1 MNTELRIAV
10 IGAGP
15 AGVYS
20 SDIFLRQL
28 KKLGEELGLGTEARI
43 DLFEKLPVPFG
54 LVRYGVAPDH
64 PSIKFIASALEKTL
78 DNPNIHLYCDVE
90 FGKDVTL
97 DDLLAR
103 YDAVLFATG
112 AVKDK
117 PLNLPGADLEGVYG
131 AAKFVEWYDG
141 YPTGAREWPLTA
153 ENVAVI
159 GGGNVA
165 MDVAREL
172 MRNADDLKVKTDIP
186 DNVYEGIGQNKAK
199 VLHLFIRRGV
209 AQAKFSVQELR
220 EMEKL
225 PGVQLIINEDDFDL
239 DDETIEVAGKDKLT
253 RQMVEEL
260 FAVREMAEDMEDD
273 GDVDFEGNPADRKY
287 YVHFN
292 SAPTEILGED
302 GKVKAIRVERTETG
316 ADGKMHRTGE
326 FTDYPVEAV
335 YHAIGYKPAEA
346 PGITYDEHGAHLA
359 NANGDG
365 RITTEAD
372 GGKVRDRLYAVWQPT
387 ATPNPSTDC
396 WPSAAFARS
405 TSPAGRR
412 STLSSAPRV
421 PRKAA
426 STRRSSSPT
435 RCASL
440 PTPDGPPT
448 PVRHSSGIRPPSRAP
463 CGRGRARGRT
473 GRANMGHCAW
483 RISSNH
489 SACDFSVCI
498 MDAKVRVHGH
508 FNGLKTTLLFAL
520 MWAIIM
526 LIWWATGGSRQTLSI
541 YIVIGLIT
549 TFGTYWFSDK
559 LAIASMG
566 AREVSEQEAPEIYQI
581 VRELSAKAGKPMPRI
596 YIAPTMSPNAFATGR
611 NERHAAVCCTQGI
624 LQILNARELRGVLG
638 HELMHV
644 YNHDILTSAIAS
656 AMATVISYLGY
667 SLMYFGGG
675 SRDDRDSSG
684 GLGLIGAL
692 LSVILA
698 PIAASLIQMA
708 ISRTREYDADEDGS
722 LLTGDPEAL
731 ASALNKISYGA
742 QTTPMRKTAGTQ
754 SVSAMMVANPFS
766 AVGFSRLFS
775 THPPTDER
783 IARLMQMANE
793 MNGTPIAPPTYS
805 TRVGR

>member
-1 MNTELRIAV
+1 MMTREFTDSEIRYLRSLRAVDTVTPTRIIYSSEFKKRFLREYLNGKSPSAIFRDAGLPNVIVGRKRIERCTARWAKDEREEHDTSLGAPDPDSENVDMLLDETRKLVDDLSAALLRVERIIDMLKREHDQKANRPGARCARTPTNDPYRSGRLCARLERVTESVNTELRIAV

-28 KKLGEELGLGTEARI
+28 KKLGEGLGLGTEARI

-97 DDLLAR
+97 DELLAR

-172 MRNADDLKVKTDIP
+172 MRNADDLKAKTDIP

-260 FAVREMAEDMEDD
+260 FAIREMAEDMQDD
-273 GDVDFEGNPADRKY
+273 GDVDFEGNPADRRY

-316 ADGKMHRTGE
+316 ADGRMRRTGE
-326 FTDYPVEAV
+326 FTDYPVGAV
-335 YHAIGYKPAEA
+335 YHAIGYRPAEA
-346 PGITYDEHGAHLA
+346 PGIAYDAKGAHLA

-365 RITTEAD
+365 RITADAD
-372 GGKVRDRLYAVWQPT
+372 GGDVRERLYATGWAKRGPVGLIG
-387 ATPNPSTDC
+387 STKSD
-396 WPSAAFARS
+396 ALAIVTNMLEDLA
-405 TSPAGRR
+405 
-412 STLSSAPRV
+412 
-421 PRKAA
+421 KAA
-426 STRRSSSPT
+426 EGGRVAADRDPESIDRLLAER
-435 RCASL
+435 
-440 PTPDGPPT
+440 
-448 PVRHSSGIRPPSRAP
+448 GIRPIDFAGWKKVDAFERAEGAKE
-463 CGRGRARGRT
+463 GRE
-473 GRANMGHCAW
+473 HK
-483 RISSNH
+483 
-489 SACDFSVCI
+489 
-498 MDAKVRVHGH
+498 KV
-508 FNGLKTTLLFAL
+508 
-520 MWAIIM
+520 I
-526 LIWWATGGSRQTLSI
+526 
-541 YIVIGLIT
+541 
-549 TFGTYWFSDK
+549 DP
-559 LAIASMG
+559 
-566 AREVSEQEAPEIYQI
+566 EQM
-581 VRELSAKAGKPMPRI
+581 RELA
-596 YIAPTMSPNAFATGR
+596 
-611 NERHAAVCCTQGI
+611 HA
-624 LQILNARELRGVLG
+624 
-638 HELMHV
+638 
-644 YNHDILTSAIAS
+644 
-656 AMATVISYLGY
+656 
-667 SLMYFGGG
+667 
-675 SRDDRDSSG
+675 
-684 GLGLIGAL
+684 
-692 LSVILA
+692 
-698 PIAASLIQMA
+698 
-708 ISRTREYDADEDGS
+708 
-722 LLTGDPEAL
+722 
-731 ASALNKISYGA
+731 
-742 QTTPMRKTAGTQ
+742 
-754 SVSAMMVANPFS
+754 
-766 AVGFSRLFS
+766 
-775 THPPTDER
+775 
-783 IARLMQMANE
+783 
-793 MNGTPIAPPTYS
+793 
-805 TRVGR
+805 

>member
-1 MNTELRIAV
+1 MMTREFTDSEIRYLRSLRAVDTVTPTRIIYSSEFKKRFLREYLNGKSPSAIFRDAGLPNVIVGRKRIERCTARWAKDEREEHDTSLGAPDPDSENVDMLLDETRKLVDDLSAALLRVERIIDMLKREHDQEANRPGARCARTPTNDPYRSGRLCARLERVTESVNTELRIAV

-28 KKLGEELGLGTEARI
+28 KKLGEGLGLGTEARI

-97 DDLLAR
+97 DELLAR

-172 MRNADDLKVKTDIP
+172 MRNADDLKAKTDIP

-260 FAVREMAEDMEDD
+260 FAIREMAEDMEDD
-273 GDVDFEGNPADRKY
+273 GDVDFEGNPADRRY

-316 ADGKMHRTGE
+316 ADGRMHRTGE

-335 YHAIGYKPAEA
+335 YHAIGYRPAEA
-346 PGITYDEHGAHLA
+346 PGIAYDAKGAHLA

-365 RITTEAD
+365 RITADAD
-372 GGKVRDRLYAVWQPT
+372 GGDVRERLYATGW
-387 ATPNPSTDC
+387 AK
-396 WPSAAFARS
+396 R
-405 TSPAGRR
+405 
-412 STLSSAPRV
+412 
-421 PRKAA
+421 
-426 STRRSSSPT
+426 
-435 RCASL
+435 
-440 PTPDGPPT
+440 GP
-448 PVRHSSGIRPPSRAP
+448 V
-463 CGRGRARGRT
+463 
-473 GRANMGHCAW
+473 
-483 RISSNH
+483 
-489 SACDFSVCI
+489 
-498 MDAKVRVHGH
+498 
-508 FNGLKTTLLFAL
+508 
-520 MWAIIM
+520 
-526 LIWWATGGSRQTLSI
+526 
-541 YIVIGLIT
+541 
-549 TFGTYWFSDK
+549 
-559 LAIASMG
+559 
-566 AREVSEQEAPEIYQI
+566 
-581 VRELSAKAGKPMPRI
+581 
-596 YIAPTMSPNAFATGR
+596 
-611 NERHAAVCCTQGI
+611 
-624 LQILNARELRGVLG
+624 
-638 HELMHV
+638 
-644 YNHDILTSAIAS
+644 
-656 AMATVISYLGY
+656 
-667 SLMYFGGG
+667 
-675 SRDDRDSSG
+675 
-684 GLGLIGAL
+684 GLIGSTKSDAL
-692 LSVILA
+692 AIVTNMLEDLA
-698 PIAASLIQMA
+698 KAAEGGRVA
-708 ISRTREYDADEDGS
+708 ADR
-722 LLTGDPEAL
+722 DPESIDRLL
-731 ASALNKISYGA
+731 AGRGVRPIDFAGWKKVDAFERAEGA
-742 QTTPMRKTAGTQ
+742 KEGREHKKVIDPEQMRELAH
-754 SVSAMMVANPFS
+754 A
-766 AVGFSRLFS
+766 
-775 THPPTDER
+775 
-783 IARLMQMANE
+783 
-793 MNGTPIAPPTYS
+793 
-805 TRVGR
+805 

>member
-1 MNTELRIAV
+1 MTREFTDSEIRYLRSLRAVDTVTPTRIIYSSEFKKRFLREYLNGKSPSAIFRDAGLPNVIVGRKRIERCTARWAKDEREEHDTSLGAPDPDSENVDMLLDETRKLVDDLSAALLRVERIIDMLKREHDQEANRPGARCARTPTNDPYRSGRLCARLERVTESVNTELRIAV

-97 DDLLAR
+97 DELLAR

-172 MRNADDLKVKTDIP
+172 MRDADDLKARTDIP
-186 DNVYEGIGQNKAK
+186 DNVYEGIGRNKAK

-260 FAVREMAEDMEDD
+260 FAIREMAEDMQDD
-273 GDVDFEGNPADRKY
+273 GDVDFEGNPADRRY

-316 ADGKMHRTGE
+316 ADGRMRRTGE

-335 YHAIGYKPAEA
+335 YHAIGYRPAEA
-346 PGITYDEHGAHLA
+346 PGIAYDAKGAHLA

-365 RITTEAD
+365 RITADAD
-372 GGKVRDRLYAVWQPT
+372 GGDVRERLYATGWAKRGPVGLIG
-387 ATPNPSTDC
+387 STKSDALAIVTNMLEDLAK
-396 WPSAAFARS
+396 AAEGGRVAADRDPES
-405 TSPAGRR
+405 IDRLLAGR
-412 STLSSAPRV
+412 
-421 PRKAA
+421 
-426 STRRSSSPT
+426 
-435 RCASL
+435 
-440 PTPDGPPT
+440 
-448 PVRHSSGIRPPSRAP
+448 GIRPIDFAGWKKVDAFERAEGAKE
-463 CGRGRARGRT
+463 GRE
-473 GRANMGHCAW
+473 HK
-483 RISSNH
+483 
-489 SACDFSVCI
+489 
-498 MDAKVRVHGH
+498 KV
-508 FNGLKTTLLFAL
+508 
-520 MWAIIM
+520 I
-526 LIWWATGGSRQTLSI
+526 
-541 YIVIGLIT
+541 
-549 TFGTYWFSDK
+549 DP
-559 LAIASMG
+559 
-566 AREVSEQEAPEIYQI
+566 EQM
-581 VRELSAKAGKPMPRI
+581 RELA
-596 YIAPTMSPNAFATGR
+596 
-611 NERHAAVCCTQGI
+611 HA
-624 LQILNARELRGVLG
+624 
-638 HELMHV
+638 
-644 YNHDILTSAIAS
+644 
-656 AMATVISYLGY
+656 
-667 SLMYFGGG
+667 
-675 SRDDRDSSG
+675 
-684 GLGLIGAL
+684 
-692 LSVILA
+692 
-698 PIAASLIQMA
+698 
-708 ISRTREYDADEDGS
+708 
-722 LLTGDPEAL
+722 
-731 ASALNKISYGA
+731 
-742 QTTPMRKTAGTQ
+742 
-754 SVSAMMVANPFS
+754 
-766 AVGFSRLFS
+766 
-775 THPPTDER
+775 
-783 IARLMQMANE
+783 
-793 MNGTPIAPPTYS
+793 
-805 TRVGR
+805 

>member
-1 MNTELRIAV
+1 MTREFTDSEIRYLRSLRAVDTVTPTRIIYSSEFKKRFLREYLNGKSPSAIFRDAGLPNVIVGRKRIERCTARWAKDEREEHDTSLGAPDPDSENVDMLLDETRKLVDDLSAALLRVERIIDMLKREHDQEANRPGARCARTPTNDPYRSGRLCARLERVTESVNTELRIAV

-172 MRNADDLKVKTDIP
+172 MRNADDLKAKTDIP
-186 DNVYEGIGQNKAK
+186 DNVYEGIGRNKAK

-225 PGVQLIINEDDFDL
+225 PGVQLIINEDDFEL
-239 DDETIEVAGKDKLT
+239 DDDTIEMAGKDKLT

-260 FAVREMAEDMEDD
+260 FAIREMAEDMQDD
-273 GDVDFEGNPADRKY
+273 GDVDFEGNPADRRY

-316 ADGKMHRTGE
+316 ADGRMHRTGE

-335 YHAIGYKPAEA
+335 YHAIGYRPAEA
-346 PGITYDEHGAHLA
+346 PGIAYDEHGAHLA

-365 RITTEAD
+365 RVTTEAD
-372 GGKVRDRLYAVWQPT
+372 GGEIRERLYATGW
-387 ATPNPSTDC
+387 AK
-396 WPSAAFARS
+396 R
-405 TSPAGRR
+405 
-412 STLSSAPRV
+412 
-421 PRKAA
+421 
-426 STRRSSSPT
+426 
-435 RCASL
+435 
-440 PTPDGPPT
+440 GP
-448 PVRHSSGIRPPSRAP
+448 V
-463 CGRGRARGRT
+463 
-473 GRANMGHCAW
+473 
-483 RISSNH
+483 
-489 SACDFSVCI
+489 
-498 MDAKVRVHGH
+498 
-508 FNGLKTTLLFAL
+508 
-520 MWAIIM
+520 
-526 LIWWATGGSRQTLSI
+526 
-541 YIVIGLIT
+541 
-549 TFGTYWFSDK
+549 
-559 LAIASMG
+559 
-566 AREVSEQEAPEIYQI
+566 
-581 VRELSAKAGKPMPRI
+581 
-596 YIAPTMSPNAFATGR
+596 
-611 NERHAAVCCTQGI
+611 
-624 LQILNARELRGVLG
+624 
-638 HELMHV
+638 
-644 YNHDILTSAIAS
+644 
-656 AMATVISYLGY
+656 
-667 SLMYFGGG
+667 
-675 SRDDRDSSG
+675 
-684 GLGLIGAL
+684 GLIGSTKSDAL
-692 LSVILA
+692 AIVTNMLEDLA
-698 PIAASLIQMA
+698 KAAEGGRVA
-708 ISRTREYDADEDGS
+708 ADR
-722 LLTGDPEAL
+722 DPESIDRLL
-731 ASALNKISYGA
+731 AGRGVRPIDFAGWKKVDAFERAEGA
-742 QTTPMRKTAGTQ
+742 KEGREHKKVIDPEQMRELAH
-754 SVSAMMVANPFS
+754 A
-766 AVGFSRLFS
+766 
-775 THPPTDER
+775 
-783 IARLMQMANE
+783 
-793 MNGTPIAPPTYS
+793 
-805 TRVGR
+805 

>member
-1 MNTELRIAV
+1 MTREFTDSEIRYLRSLRAVDTVTPTRIIYSSEFKKRFLREYLNGKSPSAIFRDAGLPNVIVGRKRIERCTARWAKDEREEHDTSLGAPDPDSENVDMLLDETRKLVDDLSAALLRVERIIDMLKREHDQEANRPGARCARTPTNDPYRSGRLCARLERVTESVNTELRIAV

-172 MRNADDLKVKTDIP
+172 MRNADDLKAKTDIP
-186 DNVYEGIGQNKAK
+186 DNVYEGIGRNKAK

-225 PGVQLIINEDDFDL
+225 PGVQLIINEDDFEL
-239 DDETIEVAGKDKLT
+239 DDDTIEMAGKDKLT

-260 FAVREMAEDMEDD
+260 FAIREMAEDMQDD
-273 GDVDFEGNPADRKY
+273 GDVDFEGNPADRRY

-316 ADGKMHRTGE
+316 ADGRMHRTGE

-335 YHAIGYKPAEA
+335 YHAIGYRPAEA
-346 PGITYDEHGAHLA
+346 PGIAYDEHGAHLA
-359 NANGDG
+359 NANVDG
-365 RITTEAD
+365 RVTTEAD
-372 GGKVRDRLYAVWQPT
+372 GGEIRERLYATGWAKRGPVGLIG
-387 ATPNPSTDC
+387 STKSD
-396 WPSAAFARS
+396 ALAIVTNMLEDLA
-405 TSPAGRR
+405 
-412 STLSSAPRV
+412 
-421 PRKAA
+421 KAA
-426 STRRSSSPT
+426 EGGRVAADRDPESIDRLLAER
-435 RCASL
+435 
-440 PTPDGPPT
+440 
-448 PVRHSSGIRPPSRAP
+448 GIRPIDFAGWKKVDAFERAEGAKE
-463 CGRGRARGRT
+463 GRE
-473 GRANMGHCAW
+473 HK
-483 RISSNH
+483 
-489 SACDFSVCI
+489 
-498 MDAKVRVHGH
+498 KV
-508 FNGLKTTLLFAL
+508 
-520 MWAIIM
+520 I
-526 LIWWATGGSRQTLSI
+526 
-541 YIVIGLIT
+541 
-549 TFGTYWFSDK
+549 DP
-559 LAIASMG
+559 
-566 AREVSEQEAPEIYQI
+566 EQM
-581 VRELSAKAGKPMPRI
+581 RELA
-596 YIAPTMSPNAFATGR
+596 
-611 NERHAAVCCTQGI
+611 HA
-624 LQILNARELRGVLG
+624 
-638 HELMHV
+638 
-644 YNHDILTSAIAS
+644 
-656 AMATVISYLGY
+656 
-667 SLMYFGGG
+667 
-675 SRDDRDSSG
+675 
-684 GLGLIGAL
+684 
-692 LSVILA
+692 
-698 PIAASLIQMA
+698 
-708 ISRTREYDADEDGS
+708 
-722 LLTGDPEAL
+722 
-731 ASALNKISYGA
+731 
-742 QTTPMRKTAGTQ
+742 
-754 SVSAMMVANPFS
+754 
-766 AVGFSRLFS
+766 
-775 THPPTDER
+775 
-783 IARLMQMANE
+783 
-793 MNGTPIAPPTYS
+793 
-805 TRVGR
+805 

>member
-1 MNTELRIAV
+1 MTREFTDSEIRYLRSLRAVDTVTPTRIIYSSEFKKRFLREYLNGKSPAAIFRDAGLPNVIVGRKRIERCTARWAKDEREEHDTSLGAPDPDSENVDMLLDETRKLVDDLSAALLRVERIIDMLKREHDQEANRPGARCARTPTNDPYRSGRLCARLERVTESVNTELRIAV

-97 DDLLAR
+97 DELLAR

-172 MRNADDLKVKTDIP
+172 MRNADDLKAKTDIP

-260 FAVREMAEDMEDD
+260 FAIREMAEDMEDD
-273 GDVDFEGNPADRKY
+273 GDVDFEGNPADRRY

-316 ADGKMHRTGE
+316 ADGRMHRTGE

-335 YHAIGYKPAEA
+335 YHAIGYRPAEA
-346 PGITYDEHGAHLA
+346 PGIAYDEHGAHLA

-365 RITTEAD
+365 RITADAD
-372 GGKVRDRLYAVWQPT
+372 GGDVRERLYATGWAKRGPVGLIG
-387 ATPNPSTDC
+387 STKSD
-396 WPSAAFARS
+396 ALAIVTNMLEDLA
-405 TSPAGRR
+405 
-412 STLSSAPRV
+412 
-421 PRKAA
+421 KAA
-426 STRRSSSPT
+426 EGGRVAADRDPESIDRLLAER
-435 RCASL
+435 
-440 PTPDGPPT
+440 
-448 PVRHSSGIRPPSRAP
+448 GIRPIDFAGWKKVDAFERAEGAKE
-463 CGRGRARGRT
+463 GRE
-473 GRANMGHCAW
+473 HK
-483 RISSNH
+483 
-489 SACDFSVCI
+489 
-498 MDAKVRVHGH
+498 KV
-508 FNGLKTTLLFAL
+508 
-520 MWAIIM
+520 I
-526 LIWWATGGSRQTLSI
+526 
-541 YIVIGLIT
+541 
-549 TFGTYWFSDK
+549 DP
-559 LAIASMG
+559 
-566 AREVSEQEAPEIYQI
+566 EQM
-581 VRELSAKAGKPMPRI
+581 RELA
-596 YIAPTMSPNAFATGR
+596 
-611 NERHAAVCCTQGI
+611 HA
-624 LQILNARELRGVLG
+624 
-638 HELMHV
+638 
-644 YNHDILTSAIAS
+644 
-656 AMATVISYLGY
+656 
-667 SLMYFGGG
+667 
-675 SRDDRDSSG
+675 
-684 GLGLIGAL
+684 
-692 LSVILA
+692 
-698 PIAASLIQMA
+698 
-708 ISRTREYDADEDGS
+708 
-722 LLTGDPEAL
+722 
-731 ASALNKISYGA
+731 
-742 QTTPMRKTAGTQ
+742 
-754 SVSAMMVANPFS
+754 
-766 AVGFSRLFS
+766 
-775 THPPTDER
+775 
-783 IARLMQMANE
+783 
-793 MNGTPIAPPTYS
+793 
-805 TRVGR
+805 

>member
-1 MNTELRIAV
+1 MTESVNTELRIAV

-172 MRNADDLKVKTDIP
+172 MRDADDLKAKTDIP

-260 FAVREMAEDMEDD
+260 FAIREMAEDMEDD
-273 GDVDFEGNPADRKY
+273 GDVDFEGNLADRKY

-316 ADGKMHRTGE
+316 ADGRMRRTGE

-335 YHAIGYKPAEA
+335 YHAIGYRPAEA
-346 PGITYDEHGAHLA
+346 PGIAYDEHGAHLA

-365 RITTEAD
+365 RITADAD
-372 GGKVRDRLYAVWQPT
+372 GGDVRERLYATGWAKRGPVGLIG
-387 ATPNPSTDC
+387 STKSD
-396 WPSAAFARS
+396 ALAIVTNMLEDLA
-405 TSPAGRR
+405 
-412 STLSSAPRV
+412 
-421 PRKAA
+421 KAA
-426 STRRSSSPT
+426 EGGRVAADRDPESIDRLLAER
-435 RCASL
+435 
-440 PTPDGPPT
+440 
-448 PVRHSSGIRPPSRAP
+448 GIRPIDFAGWKKVDAFERAEGAKE
-463 CGRGRARGRT
+463 GRE
-473 GRANMGHCAW
+473 HK
-483 RISSNH
+483 
-489 SACDFSVCI
+489 
-498 MDAKVRVHGH
+498 KV
-508 FNGLKTTLLFAL
+508 
-520 MWAIIM
+520 I
-526 LIWWATGGSRQTLSI
+526 
-541 YIVIGLIT
+541 
-549 TFGTYWFSDK
+549 DP
-559 LAIASMG
+559 
-566 AREVSEQEAPEIYQI
+566 EQM
-581 VRELSAKAGKPMPRI
+581 RELA
-596 YIAPTMSPNAFATGR
+596 
-611 NERHAAVCCTQGI
+611 HA
-624 LQILNARELRGVLG
+624 
-638 HELMHV
+638 
-644 YNHDILTSAIAS
+644 
-656 AMATVISYLGY
+656 
-667 SLMYFGGG
+667 
-675 SRDDRDSSG
+675 
-684 GLGLIGAL
+684 
-692 LSVILA
+692 
-698 PIAASLIQMA
+698 
-708 ISRTREYDADEDGS
+708 
-722 LLTGDPEAL
+722 
-731 ASALNKISYGA
+731 
-742 QTTPMRKTAGTQ
+742 
-754 SVSAMMVANPFS
+754 
-766 AVGFSRLFS
+766 
-775 THPPTDER
+775 
-783 IARLMQMANE
+783 
-793 MNGTPIAPPTYS
+793 
-805 TRVGR
+805 

>member
-1 MNTELRIAV
+1 MTREFTDSEIRYLRSLRAVDTVTPTRIIYSSEFKKRFLREYLNGKSPSAIFRDAGLPNVIVGRKRIERCTARWAKDEREEHDTSLGAPDPDSENVDMLLDETRKLVDDLSAALLRVERIIDMLKREHDQKANRPGARCARTPTNDPYRSGRLCARLERVTESVNTELRIAV

-172 MRNADDLKVKTDIP
+172 MRNADDLKAKTDIP

-260 FAVREMAEDMEDD
+260 FAIREMAEDMQDD
-273 GDVDFEGNPADRKY
+273 GDVDFEGNPADRRY

-316 ADGKMHRTGE
+316 ADGRMRRTGE

-335 YHAIGYKPAEA
+335 YHAIGYRPAEA
-346 PGITYDEHGAHLA
+346 PGIAYDEHGAHLA

-365 RITTEAD
+365 RITADAD
-372 GGKVRDRLYAVWQPT
+372 GGDVRERLYATGWAKRGPVGLIG
-387 ATPNPSTDC
+387 STKSD
-396 WPSAAFARS
+396 ALAIVTNMLEDLA
-405 TSPAGRR
+405 
-412 STLSSAPRV
+412 
-421 PRKAA
+421 KAA
-426 STRRSSSPT
+426 EGGRVAADRDPESIDRLLAER
-435 RCASL
+435 
-440 PTPDGPPT
+440 
-448 PVRHSSGIRPPSRAP
+448 GIRPIDFAGWKKVDAFERAEGAKE
-463 CGRGRARGRT
+463 GRE
-473 GRANMGHCAW
+473 HK
-483 RISSNH
+483 
-489 SACDFSVCI
+489 
-498 MDAKVRVHGH
+498 KV
-508 FNGLKTTLLFAL
+508 
-520 MWAIIM
+520 I
-526 LIWWATGGSRQTLSI
+526 
-541 YIVIGLIT
+541 
-549 TFGTYWFSDK
+549 DP
-559 LAIASMG
+559 
-566 AREVSEQEAPEIYQI
+566 EQM
-581 VRELSAKAGKPMPRI
+581 RELA
-596 YIAPTMSPNAFATGR
+596 
-611 NERHAAVCCTQGI
+611 HA
-624 LQILNARELRGVLG
+624 
-638 HELMHV
+638 
-644 YNHDILTSAIAS
+644 
-656 AMATVISYLGY
+656 
-667 SLMYFGGG
+667 
-675 SRDDRDSSG
+675 
-684 GLGLIGAL
+684 
-692 LSVILA
+692 
-698 PIAASLIQMA
+698 
-708 ISRTREYDADEDGS
+708 
-722 LLTGDPEAL
+722 
-731 ASALNKISYGA
+731 
-742 QTTPMRKTAGTQ
+742 
-754 SVSAMMVANPFS
+754 
-766 AVGFSRLFS
+766 
-775 THPPTDER
+775 
-783 IARLMQMANE
+783 
-793 MNGTPIAPPTYS
+793 
-805 TRVGR
+805 

>member
-172 MRNADDLKVKTDIP
+172 MRNADDLKAKTDIP

-239 DDETIEVAGKDKLT
+239 DDETIEVAGKDK
-253 RQMVEEL
+253 
-260 FAVREMAEDMEDD
+260 
-273 GDVDFEGNPADRKY
+273 
-287 YVHFN
+287 
-292 SAPTEILGED
+292 
-302 GKVKAIRVERTETG
+302 AIRVERTETG

-346 PGITYDEHGAHLA
+346 PGIAYDEHGAHLA

-372 GGKVRDRLYAVWQPT
+372 GGEVRDRLYATGWAKRGPVGLIG
-387 ATPNPSTDC
+387 STKSD
-396 WPSAAFARS
+396 ALAIVTNMLEDLA
-405 TSPAGRR
+405 
-412 STLSSAPRV
+412 
-421 PRKAA
+421 KAA
-426 STRRSSSPT
+426 EGGRVAADRDPESIDRLLAER
-435 RCASL
+435 
-440 PTPDGPPT
+440 
-448 PVRHSSGIRPPSRAP
+448 GIRPIDFAGWKKVDAFERAEGAKE
-463 CGRGRARGRT
+463 GRE
-473 GRANMGHCAW
+473 HK
-483 RISSNH
+483 
-489 SACDFSVCI
+489 
-498 MDAKVRVHGH
+498 KVIEPDQ
-508 FNGLKTTLLFAL
+508 
-520 MWAIIM
+520 M
-526 LIWWATGGSRQTLSI
+526 
-541 YIVIGLIT
+541 
-549 TFGTYWFSDK
+549 
-559 LAIASMG
+559 
-566 AREVSEQEAPEIYQI
+566 
-581 VRELSAKAGKPMPRI
+581 RELA
-596 YIAPTMSPNAFATGR
+596 
-611 NERHAAVCCTQGI
+611 HA
-624 LQILNARELRGVLG
+624 
-638 HELMHV
+638 
-644 YNHDILTSAIAS
+644 
-656 AMATVISYLGY
+656 
-667 SLMYFGGG
+667 
-675 SRDDRDSSG
+675 
-684 GLGLIGAL
+684 
-692 LSVILA
+692 
-698 PIAASLIQMA
+698 
-708 ISRTREYDADEDGS
+708 
-722 LLTGDPEAL
+722 
-731 ASALNKISYGA
+731 
-742 QTTPMRKTAGTQ
+742 
-754 SVSAMMVANPFS
+754 
-766 AVGFSRLFS
+766 
-775 THPPTDER
+775 
-783 IARLMQMANE
+783 
-793 MNGTPIAPPTYS
+793 
-805 TRVGR
+805 

>member
-1 MNTELRIAV
+1 MTREFTDSEIRYLRSLRAVDTVTPTRIIYSSEFKKRFLREYLNGKSPSAIFRDAGLPNVIVGRKRIERCTARWAKDEREEHDTSLCAPDPDSENVDMLLDETRKLVDDLSAALLRVERIIDMLKREHDQEANRPGARCARTPTNDPYRSGRLCARLERVTESVNTELRIAV

-172 MRNADDLKVKTDIP
+172 MRNADDLKAKTDIP

-260 FAVREMAEDMEDD
+260 FAIREMAEDMQDD
-273 GDVDFEGNPADRKY
+273 GDVDFEGNPADRRY

-316 ADGKMHRTGE
+316 ADGRMRRTGE
-326 FTDYPVEAV
+326 FTDYPVGAV
-335 YHAIGYKPAEA
+335 YHAIGYRPAEA
-346 PGITYDEHGAHLA
+346 PGIAYDAKGAHLA

-365 RITTEAD
+365 RITADAD
-372 GGKVRDRLYAVWQPT
+372 GGDVRERLYATGWAKRGPVGLIG
-387 ATPNPSTDC
+387 STKSD
-396 WPSAAFARS
+396 ALAIVTNMLEDLA
-405 TSPAGRR
+405 
-412 STLSSAPRV
+412 
-421 PRKAA
+421 KAA
-426 STRRSSSPT
+426 EGGRVAADRDPESIDRLLAER
-435 RCASL
+435 
-440 PTPDGPPT
+440 
-448 PVRHSSGIRPPSRAP
+448 GIRPIDFAGWKKVDAFERAEGAKE
-463 CGRGRARGRT
+463 GRE
-473 GRANMGHCAW
+473 HK
-483 RISSNH
+483 
-489 SACDFSVCI
+489 
-498 MDAKVRVHGH
+498 KV
-508 FNGLKTTLLFAL
+508 
-520 MWAIIM
+520 I
-526 LIWWATGGSRQTLSI
+526 
-541 YIVIGLIT
+541 
-549 TFGTYWFSDK
+549 DP
-559 LAIASMG
+559 
-566 AREVSEQEAPEIYQI
+566 EQM
-581 VRELSAKAGKPMPRI
+581 RELA
-596 YIAPTMSPNAFATGR
+596 
-611 NERHAAVCCTQGI
+611 HA
-624 LQILNARELRGVLG
+624 
-638 HELMHV
+638 
-644 YNHDILTSAIAS
+644 
-656 AMATVISYLGY
+656 
-667 SLMYFGGG
+667 
-675 SRDDRDSSG
+675 
-684 GLGLIGAL
+684 
-692 LSVILA
+692 
-698 PIAASLIQMA
+698 
-708 ISRTREYDADEDGS
+708 
-722 LLTGDPEAL
+722 
-731 ASALNKISYGA
+731 
-742 QTTPMRKTAGTQ
+742 
-754 SVSAMMVANPFS
+754 
-766 AVGFSRLFS
+766 
-775 THPPTDER
+775 
-783 IARLMQMANE
+783 
-793 MNGTPIAPPTYS
+793 
-805 TRVGR
+805 

>member
-1 MNTELRIAV
+1 MTKRRTGRAARCACIPTNDPYRNGRLCARLERVTESVNTELRIAV

-28 KKLGEELGLGTEARI
+28 KKLGEGLGLGTEARI

-97 DDLLAR
+97 DELLAR

-172 MRNADDLKVKTDIP
+172 MRNADDLKAKTDIP

-260 FAVREMAEDMEDD
+260 FAIREMAEDMQDD
-273 GDVDFEGNPADRKY
+273 GDVDFEGNPADRRY

-316 ADGKMHRTGE
+316 ADGRMRRTGE
-326 FTDYPVEAV
+326 FTDYPVGAV
-335 YHAIGYKPAEA
+335 YHAIGYRPAEA
-346 PGITYDEHGAHLA
+346 PGIAYDAKGAHLA

-365 RITTEAD
+365 RITADAD
-372 GGKVRDRLYAVWQPT
+372 GGDVRERLYATGWAKRGPVGLIG
-387 ATPNPSTDC
+387 STKSD
-396 WPSAAFARS
+396 ALAIVTNMLEDLA
-405 TSPAGRR
+405 
-412 STLSSAPRV
+412 
-421 PRKAA
+421 KAA
-426 STRRSSSPT
+426 EGGRVAADRDPESIDRLLAER
-435 RCASL
+435 
-440 PTPDGPPT
+440 
-448 PVRHSSGIRPPSRAP
+448 GIRPIDFAGWKKVDAFERAEGAKE
-463 CGRGRARGRT
+463 GRE
-473 GRANMGHCAW
+473 HK
-483 RISSNH
+483 
-489 SACDFSVCI
+489 
-498 MDAKVRVHGH
+498 KV
-508 FNGLKTTLLFAL
+508 
-520 MWAIIM
+520 I
-526 LIWWATGGSRQTLSI
+526 
-541 YIVIGLIT
+541 
-549 TFGTYWFSDK
+549 DP
-559 LAIASMG
+559 
-566 AREVSEQEAPEIYQI
+566 EQM
-581 VRELSAKAGKPMPRI
+581 RELA
-596 YIAPTMSPNAFATGR
+596 
-611 NERHAAVCCTQGI
+611 HA
-624 LQILNARELRGVLG
+624 
-638 HELMHV
+638 
-644 YNHDILTSAIAS
+644 
-656 AMATVISYLGY
+656 
-667 SLMYFGGG
+667 
-675 SRDDRDSSG
+675 
-684 GLGLIGAL
+684 
-692 LSVILA
+692 
-698 PIAASLIQMA
+698 
-708 ISRTREYDADEDGS
+708 
-722 LLTGDPEAL
+722 
-731 ASALNKISYGA
+731 
-742 QTTPMRKTAGTQ
+742 
-754 SVSAMMVANPFS
+754 
-766 AVGFSRLFS
+766 
-775 THPPTDER
+775 
-783 IARLMQMANE
+783 
-793 MNGTPIAPPTYS
+793 
-805 TRVGR
+805 